1 MDNQTRKRIYNVLGA
16 SMRAQNPE
24 FRKLWEKVF
33 QDLMMPVNNSTRH

>member
-1 MDNQTRKRIYNVLGA
+1 MDQETRKRIYNVLGA

-33 QDLMMPVNNSTRH
+33 QDLMMPINNTTRH